1 MYPIEDVPVPYIFNL
16 KISIGISGNT
26 MYFCTIFSDKMN
38 TTIISNLPESRKDTL
53 ISICVFLSGFSCFA
67 QLYYFQPLLPD
78 LAREFS
84 LSASHSSLAVS
95 FSTLGMVFGL
105 VTTMFIADRI
115 PRKKLISTGLLTSS
129 VFSVA
134 ASFSPVFWLLI
145 LLSAAKGFLLSGA
158 TSVSMAYIAEEVSEK
173 NKARIM
179 ALYIAGNALG
189 GMSGR
194 FITSWIG
201 AVWSWRIASVSIGL
215 ICALFA
221 LLFLLFSPRSTHF
234 FPRKESLHSLII
246 VNARLITS
254 KALVPFYLTGGLI
267 LGVFVSLYN
276 YMGFYLLKPPFNFP
290 EYSIHYIYL
299 MYTFGMFGSV
309 ATVRLTRH
317 RLPVPV
323 LKSILLLSAASIL
336 FLYIPGFLTVGL
348 GLAIFTFNFFVIHVL
363 CNRIVSEYNL
373 AKRSVTISIYLL
385 TYYLGSSLLGW
396 ATGLLLDAFGWPYF
410 LAGLILLLLLNY
422 AIIARRNQ
430 EL

>member
-1 MYPIEDVPVPYIFNL
+1 
-16 KISIGISGNT
+16 

-38 TTIISNLPESRKDTL
+38 TTTISNLPESRKDTL

-78 LAREFS
+78 LAREFL

-105 VTTMFIADRI
+105 ITTMFIADRI
-115 PRKKLISTGLLTSS
+115 PRKKLISIGLLTSS

>member
-1 MYPIEDVPVPYIFNL
+1 
-16 KISIGISGNT
+16 

-38 TTIISNLPESRKDTL
+38 TTTISNLPESRKDTL

-78 LAREFS
+78 LAREFL

-105 VTTMFIADRI
+105 ITTMFIADRI
-115 PRKKLISTGLLTSS
+115 PRKKLISMGLLTSS

-201 AVWSWRIASVSIGL
+201 AVWSWRIASISIGL

>member
-1 MYPIEDVPVPYIFNL
+1 
-16 KISIGISGNT
+16 

-38 TTIISNLPESRKDTL
+38 TTTISNLPESRKDTL

-78 LAREFS
+78 LAREFL

-105 VTTMFIADRI
+105 ITTMFIADRI
-115 PRKKLISTGLLTSS
+115 PRKKLISMGLLTSS

>member
-1 MYPIEDVPVPYIFNL
+1 
-16 KISIGISGNT
+16 

-38 TTIISNLPESRKDTL
+38 TTTISNLPESRKDTL

-78 LAREFS
+78 LAREFL

-105 VTTMFIADRI
+105 ITTMFIADRI
-115 PRKKLISTGLLTSS
+115 PRKKLISMGLLTSS

-179 ALYIAGNALG
+179 ALYIVGNALG

>member
-1 MYPIEDVPVPYIFNL
+1 
-16 KISIGISGNT
+16 

-38 TTIISNLPESRKDTL
+38 TTTISNLPESRKDTL

-78 LAREFS
+78 LAREFL

-105 VTTMFIADRI
+105 ITTMFIADRI

-299 MYTFGMFGSV
+299 MYIFGMFGSV

-336 FLYIPGFLTVGL
+336 SLYIPGFLTVAL

-422 AIIARRNQ
+422 AIIVRRNQ

>member
-1 MYPIEDVPVPYIFNL
+1 
-16 KISIGISGNT
+16 

-38 TTIISNLPESRKDTL
+38 TTTISNLPESRKDTL

-78 LAREFS
+78 LAREFL

-105 VTTMFIADRI
+105 ITTMFIADRI
-115 PRKKLISTGLLTSS
+115 PRKKLISIGLLTSS

-336 FLYIPGFLTVGL
+336 LLYIPGFLTVAL

-396 ATGLLLDAFGWPYF
+396 ATGLLLDALGWPYF